1 MHQVYLQ
8 LLLLH
13 HIIIIIITK
22 TPLFHQIPATAQEP
36 FYLAEVVD
44 NDIIDEV
51 LTVRWYAPT
60 NCSKSCSQT
69 NYHQM
74 NFEVEL
80 SAVGQSK
87 GRQNG

>member
-13 HIIIIIITK
+13 HIIIIINTK
-22 TPLFHQIPATAQEP
+22 IPLFHQKAATAQEP

-51 LTVRWYAPT
+51 LTVRWYAAT
-60 NCSKSCSQT
+60 NCSKSCSQF

-80 SAVGQSK
+80 SAIEKSK